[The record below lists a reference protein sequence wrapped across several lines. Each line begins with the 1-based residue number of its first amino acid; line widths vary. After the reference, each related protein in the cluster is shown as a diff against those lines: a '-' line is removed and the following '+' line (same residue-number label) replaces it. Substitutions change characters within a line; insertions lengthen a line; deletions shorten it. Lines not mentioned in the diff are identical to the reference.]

1 MSKLEKAAVVADAT
15 GGEKQV
21 TVTESEDANC
31 KVDPDQRKMTCLD
44 KAYKLCQD
52 RLVSPSNRAAIF
64 AHPTPDPD
72 ALGSMMGLAWFLRKV
87 FEIEVDCFYD
97 GNISHPQNVAVVNL
111 LDPELKN
118 LEDFNTQSYGM
129 RLLVDT
135 VPSHAA
141 VGKHTV
147 DFDLVFDHHKETPN
161 GGFRGLFINMKAG
174 SCCATIYQL
183 IKSRGLTFDSGND
196 RDSKVATAMMVGIAT
211 DTENLL
217 SDDTTEFEFEAY
229 WKLFPFR
236 DSDAL
241 KKIVNYKRPK
251 SWIEAKAAAS
261 RDAVVNDDGVGVVGL
276 GFINSKQR
284 DLIADVADEMCTW
297 AQVETSIAF
306 AVVDGDRIE
315 GSVRST
321 NPSVSVPTLCKE
333 LGMKCGSGG
342 GKLGKGAYRYGLGGV
357 AVDDDD
363 EDDTRVKMWEFI
375 KTKEMRRIVKIA
387 RGR

>member
-1 MSKLEKAAVVADAT
+1 MSKLEKTAVVADLS
-15 GGEKQV
+15 GSEKQV
-21 TVTESEDANC
+21 TIVAEEDANC
-31 KVDPDQRKMTCLD
+31 KADPDRKMSCFD
-44 KAYKLCQD
+44 KAHKMCEERFVTL
-52 RLVSPSNRAAIF
+52 PRAAIF
-64 AHPTPDPD
+64 SHPTPDPD
-72 ALGSMMGLAWFLRKV
+72 ALGSMMGLAWYLKKSFD
-87 FEIEVDCFYD
+87 IEVDCFYD
-97 GNISHPQNVAVVNL
+97 GNISHPQNVAVQNL
-111 LDPELKN
+111 LDPDLKT
-118 LEDFNTQSYGM
+118 LEDYSSANYGM
-129 RLLVDT
+129 RFLVDT

-141 VGKHTV
+141 IGKHTV
-147 DFDLVFDHHKETPN
+147 DFDLVIDHHKETPN

-183 IKSRGLTFDSGND
+183 IKARNLTFESSND

-229 WKLFPFR
+229 WRLFPFR

-251 SWIEAKAAAS
+251 SWVEAKAAAS
-261 RDAVVNDDGVGVVGL
+261 RDAVINDEGVGVVGL

-284 DLIADVADEMCTW
+284 DLIADVADEMSTW
-297 AQVETSIAF
+297 VNVETAIAF
-306 AVVDGDRIE
+306 AVVDGERIE

-333 LGMKCGSGG
+333 LGMKCGTGG

-357 AVDDDD
+357 SVDDDD
-363 EDDTRVKMWEFI
+363 EDDTRLKMWEFI
-375 KTKEMRRIVKIA
+375 KSKETHRIVKTV